1 VKRLIH
7 ARTQLIFVEN
17 SFENSSSLKIPHPY
31 LVKRRFG
38 GSHRFSAS
46 KDVESTRGAGRMNG
60 VTNELLERLIAIRRA
75 QLLKEVDFVA
85 RASLGQPRDATTSSG
100 APQPRV
106 APNAPALPARPRQ
119 QQRGPSGSSGTT
131 KRPRDSAP
139 TDAAA
144 KRPVPPVPP
153 PANVEESPLLTG
165 LALDSCLAMLDTPD
179 LFGMFLADSAP
190 DAYMA
195 APRDDQPQGQYGQQP
210 SEQTSED
217 DDSSNLCTS
226 PVPRNA
232 DGPFGLSSP
241 TPERKHPGEM
251 PGEIGEM
258 PPSQPTLDMNDMDEG
273 SAAAARHK
281 PLANKLSAGPVSG
294 DIAHHGAT
302 SFSCI
307 DVLELES
314 ALD

>member
-1 VKRLIH
+1 M
-7 ARTQLIFVEN
+7 AR
-17 SFENSSSLKIPHPY
+17 
-31 LVKRRFG
+31 
-38 GSHRFSAS
+38 
-46 KDVESTRGAGRMNG
+46 AGRMNG

-106 APNAPALPARPRQ
+106 AINAPALPARPRQ
-119 QQRGPSGSSGTT
+119 QQRGPSGSSGTN

-195 APRDDQPQGQYGQQP
+195 PPRDDQPQGQYGQQP

>member
-1 VKRLIH
+1 MKGLI
-7 ARTQLIFVEN
+7 RV
-17 SFENSSSLKIPHPY
+17 SLRKTRSG
-31 LVKRRFG
+31 L
-38 GSHRFSAS
+38 
-46 KDVESTRGAGRMNG
+46 RGARAGKMNG

-119 QQRGPSGSSGTT
+119 QQRGPSGSSGAN

-153 PANVEESPLLTG
+153 PANVEESPMLTG

-217 DDSSNLCTS
+217 DDSSNQCTS
-226 PVPRNA
+226 PVPRIS

-241 TPERKHPGEM
+241 TPERKHPGDM
-251 PGEIGEM
+251 PGEM

-281 PLANKLSAGPVSG
+281 PLANKPSVVPVS
-294 DIAHHGAT
+294 GAT

-307 DVLELES
+307 DVLELEA

>member
-1 VKRLIH
+1 
-7 ARTQLIFVEN
+7 
-17 SFENSSSLKIPHPY
+17 
-31 LVKRRFG
+31 
-38 GSHRFSAS
+38 
-46 KDVESTRGAGRMNG
+46 MNG

-106 APNAPALPARPRQ
+106 APSAPALPARPRQ
-119 QQRGPSGSSGTT
+119 QQRGPSGSSGTN

-273 SAAAARHK
+273 SVAAARHK

-294 DIAHHGAT
+294 AHHGAT

>member
-1 VKRLIH
+1 M
-7 ARTQLIFVEN
+7 AR
-17 SFENSSSLKIPHPY
+17 
-31 LVKRRFG
+31 
-38 GSHRFSAS
+38 
-46 KDVESTRGAGRMNG
+46 AGEMNG

-119 QQRGPSGSSGTT
+119 QQRGPSGSSGTN

-217 DDSSNLCTS
+217 DDSSNQCTS

-281 PLANKLSAGPVSG
+281 PQANKLSAGPVS
-294 DIAHHGAT
+294 GAT